1 MILDGIY
8 GGVVSARNAL
18 YNRRIFKPR
27 HLSWPVVSVGNI
39 SAGGAGKTPFVIAL
53 GELLLKKGIG
63 IDVLSRGYRRSTS
76 GVMKVDASGTSEQ
89 FGDEPLLIARKLQCP
104 VIVGESRYSAGLYI
118 ENQHAGGPENRM
130 HLLDDAFQHRQLH
143 RDFDIVLLN
152 PEDLDD
158 KLFPAGRLRE
168 SIASLQ
174 RADAV
179 VIDSEFPVERLPNGK
194 FQVWRIDRKTEIP
207 ELTSP
212 VIAFCGIARPQRF
225 FSALRSAGADL
236 RKELAFGD
244 HHCYTAVDVQRLT
257 AIQVGLAGSVLV
269 TTEKD
274 AVNLGARL
282 DHLRPVVIPMKIEL
296 QDPEKAR
303 KHLLGILA
311 ERRVCL
317 NN

>member
-27 HLSWPVVSVGNI
+27 QLSWPVVSVGNI
-39 SAGGAGKTPFVIAL
+39 SAGGSGKTPFVIAL
-53 GELLLKKGIG
+53 GELLLKKGID

-76 GVMKVDASGTSEQ
+76 GVMEVDASGTSEQ
-89 FGDEPLLIARKLQCP
+89 FGDEPLLIARKLGCP
-104 VIVGESRYSAGLYI
+104 VIVGESRHAAGLI
-118 ENQHAGGPENRM
+118 AEGEHTEASQNRI

-143 RDFDIVLLN
+143 RDFDIVLVN

-158 KLFPAGRLRE
+158 KLLPAGRLRE
-168 SIASLQ
+168 PLASLK
-174 RADAV
+174 RSDAV
-179 VIDSEFPVERLPNGK
+179 VIDSEFPVDRLPSGK

-225 FSALRSAGADL
+225 FTALRSAGVDVRKEIAFRDHHSYTAADL
-236 RKELAFGD
+236 RQLIAMQ
-244 HHCYTAVDVQRLT
+244 ASVP
-257 AIQVGLAGSVLV
+257 GSILV

-274 AVNLGARL
+274 AINLGGHL
-282 DHLRPVVIPMKIEL
+282 DELRPVVIPMKIEL
-296 QDPEKAR
+296 QDPENAL
-303 KHLLGILA
+303 KHLLGLLA
-311 ERRVCL
+311 ERRVCP